1 MSLYLVEDREDA
13 TRPYLFHDVEDFT
26 GDNWQ
31 ENFGKV
37 MVVNFKPTHEIRRP
51 LPPPEYQLIPLKTAR
66 KRPAKRR
73 TR

>member
-1 MSLYLVEDREDA
+1 MSLYLVEDRDDP
-13 TRPYLFHDVEDFT
+13 TRPYVFHEVEDFT
-26 GDNWQ
+26 GVNWQ
-31 ENFGKV
+31 ESFGKV

-51 LPPPEYQLIPLKTAR
+51 VPPPEYQLIPLKTAR